1 MSAFKTV
8 ELFGGAMHAQLPSNF
23 TDVSNFRQV
32 PDNQEVWIDAD
43 GFTSIVFDILERVE
57 LPTDMEALKYHLHDI
72 VEEDVERTQIW
83 QTNNAIFAKLPQG
96 TPAYTL
102 FATAPPSE
110 KQKGRDK
117 EPDFTA
123 TLMCLIRLVD
133 QKTDIVVVMN
143 VPHIPGQY
151 DNASVDPSIGKM
163 GELLQKGMD
172 ARSKL
177 IETFEINDWDLFVQE

>member
-1 MSAFKTV
+1 MPFLLNYRKPDYLFV
-8 ELFGGAMHAQLPSNF
+8 ELTLLL
-23 TDVSNFRQV
+23 TIIR
-32 PDNQEVWIDAD
+32 
-43 GFTSIVFDILERVE
+43 
-57 LPTDMEALKYHLHDI
+57 
-72 VEEDVERTQIW
+72 
-83 QTNNAIFAKLPQG
+83 QG